1 MMKKYFILIITVTF
15 FTTSCGSIKEAGKVL
30 RNEKVRSTDEFLV
43 KKNNPLTVPP
53 NYKDLPAPKSEIKS
67 ENKDLDI
74 ERIFDEEIKIEKS
87 KDSQVEKMILNEIK
101 K

>member
-1 MMKKYFILIITVTF
+1 MKKYFILIITVAF

-53 NYKDLPAPKSEIKS
+53 NYKDLPTPKTEIKS
-67 ENKDLDI
+67 ENNDLDI
-74 ERIFDEEIKIEKS
+74 ERIFDEDIKIEKS

>member
-1 MMKKYFILIITVTF
+1 MKKYFILIITVAF

-53 NYKDLPAPKSEIKS
+53 NYKDLPTPKTEIKS

-74 ERIFDEEIKIEKS
+74 ERIFDEDIKIEKS